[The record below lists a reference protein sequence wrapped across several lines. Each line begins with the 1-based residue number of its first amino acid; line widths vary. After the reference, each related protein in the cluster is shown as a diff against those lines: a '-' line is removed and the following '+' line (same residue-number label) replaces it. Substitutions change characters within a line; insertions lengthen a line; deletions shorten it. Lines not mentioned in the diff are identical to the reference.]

1 MLWGLG
7 PSKDGEQSRAPRN
20 ERGDSGAVVIAGN
33 ELSLTANAAR
43 GSGTGTNAG
52 YGDDGRYGSSTRSSE
67 RPSSDRSS
75 ESDYRAKY
83 KELERKERE
92 SRRRYEQQLAE
103 KDRRLQDMKSRQQ
116 AIAQEEWKAR
126 EALNSEVQRLKSE
139 LNWTRAQ
146 LSRHTQENMLYKDEI
161 RRAETQNEETK
172 RRLEEKANELKGA
185 QAFLKHANMLSGA
198 DVISLVDRLNSEV
211 YQGAA
216 SMADAFEFE
225 GTSRRIDDAEWKRAM
240 GAASKTIGGE
250 LMQAL
255 IAQRRMDK
263 DDYDPILVQYALQT
277 CLTFCCFKI
286 CISWAP
292 EEENSQFLRGVY
304 SEIQKKEDQVVA
316 GRWRALTRAHIRE
329 TRNPE
334 AETKQMI
341 RELCAVLIVAGCSD
355 KELSTEFEKDL
366 LEITTLAIR
375 VQAAI
380 GESITSMD
388 LEPYILPPGIPFDAA
403 RMEEEGG
410 SQLQGKKTVGCTG
423 LGLTQL
429 VNGDRTILVRAKV
442 LLDSAL

>member
-1 MLWGLG
+1 MSGWWSSSQRHRAD
-7 PSKDGEQSRAPRN
+7 PSKDGEQPKAPRN
-20 ERGDSGAVVIAGN
+20 EGVDSGAMVIAGN
-33 ELSLTANAAR
+33 ELSPTTNAAR
-43 GSGTGTNAG
+43 GSGSGTNAS
-52 YGDDGRYGSSTRSSE
+52 YGDDGRY
-67 RPSSDRSS
+67 
-75 ESDYRAKY
+75 DYRAKY

-92 SRRRYEQQLAE
+92 SRSRYERQLAE

-116 AIAQEEWKAR
+116 VIAQEERKAR
-126 EALNSEVQRLKSE
+126 EALNSEVQQLKYE
-139 LNWTRAQ
+139 LHQTRAQ
-146 LSRHTQENMLYKDEI
+146 LSRHSQENTMYKDEI

-216 SMADAFEFE
+216 SMVDTFEFE
-225 GTSRRIDDAEWKRAM
+225 GASRRMDDAAWKRAM
-240 GAASKTIGGE
+240 SATSKTIGGE
-250 LMQAL
+250 LTQAL
-255 IAQRRMDK
+255 IAQRGKDK
-263 DDYDPILVQYALQT
+263 EDYDPILLQYALQT
-277 CLTFCCFKI
+277 CLILCCFKI

-292 EEENSQFLRGVY
+292 EEENSQFLRSVY

-334 AETKQMI
+334 AETKRII

-355 KELSTEFEKDL
+355 EELSTEFEKDL
-366 LEITTLAIR
+366 LEIATLAIR
-375 VQAAI
+375 VQTAI

-403 RMEEEGG
+403 LMEEEGG
-410 SQLQGKKTVGCTG
+410 SRAQGKKTVGSTG
-423 LGLTQL
+423 LGLAQL